1 MAMHVLLAEMARAGR
16 CRRMHWNDWYPL
28 YKPIILTW
36 KSCAG

>member
-28 YKPIILTW
+28 YKLAQIPNR
-36 KSCAG
+36 SF